1 MTNADVR
8 FGSWEA
14 VRLVAGR
21 EITAKMRSKAFI
33 ITTVATLVLLVG
45 FALVMKVSGGSDATV
60 GVTAQTGALA
70 EPLKETASRIG
81 ETVDV
86 KTVDEQDGR
95 AQVADGSLDALVLG
109 GGTDGTLRLVV
120 KKDLDDSLRNAF
132 NVLAGQL
139 TLNQAITDLGGD
151 PAQVQSSVANASV
164 DVEPLEMDGTLRVV
178 VKKDLDDSLRN
189 AFNVLAGQ
197 LALNQAITDLG
208 GDPAQVQSSVANAS
222 VDVEPLEEPYPYK
235 PEQLVLGIVA
245 GILIYMSLL
254 LNGQLVA
261 QGVVEEKSSR
271 VVELLL
277 STIRPWQLMAGKV
290 LGIGLVGLVQMVV
303 IGGVGITAALGLD
316 VLSISTSAAVGTVVW
331 LVVWYLLGFV
341 MYSLVFAALAA
352 LVSRQ
357 EDVGGVITPALMF
370 VIVGYVIGI
379 SVLPSDP
386 DNTLAEVLS
395 VIPVFAPTL
404 MPMRLAMGGVPVWEA
419 VVSVGLVLALIPA
432 LVWLAGRIY
441 ANAVMRSGARVKLK
455 DALRP
460 A

>member
-1 MTNADVR
+1 MTDPSVQLSPW
-8 FGSWEA
+8 GA

-21 EITAKMRSKAFI
+21 EVTTKMRSKAFK
-33 ITTVATLVLLVG
+33 ITTIATLVLIIG
-45 FALVMKVSGGSDATV
+45 FAVVMKLSGGSADHV
-60 GVTAQTGALA
+60 GLTQETRALA
-70 EPLKETASRIG
+70 EPLKATASQIG
-81 ETVDV
+81 QSVDTSAV
-86 KTVDEQDGR
+86 SEEEGR
-95 AQVADGSLDALVLG
+95 KQVADGTLDALIVGDSDG
-109 GGTDGTLRLVV
+109 GLRVV
-120 KKDLDDSLRNAF
+120 VQKDLDGDLRNAL
-132 NVLAGQL
+132 NVLAGQVA
-139 TLNQAITDLGGD
+139 LNQEIADLGGD
-151 PAQVQSSVANASV
+151 PARVQSSVAKA
-164 DVEPLEMDGTLRVV
+164 
-178 VKKDLDDSLRN
+178 
-189 AFNVLAGQ
+189 A
-197 LALNQAITDLG
+197 
-208 GDPAQVQSSVANAS
+208 
-222 VDVEPLEEPYPYK
+222 VDVEPLEEPYPYQ
-235 PEQLVLGIVA
+235 PEQLLLGIIA

-290 LGIGLVGLVQMVV
+290 LGIGFVGFVQMVV
-303 IGGVGITAALGLD
+303 IGGGGIIAALALD
-316 VLSISTSAAVGTVVW
+316 VLTISVSAAIGTVVW

-341 MYSLVFAALAA
+341 MYSLVFAALGA

-379 SVLPSDP
+379 SVLPGEP
-386 DNTLAEVLS
+386 DNTLVEVLS

-419 VVSVGLVLALIPA
+419 VVSVGLVVALIPG

-441 ANAVMRSGARVKLK
+441 ANAVMRSGAKVKLR
-455 DALRP
+455 DAMRP

>member
-1 MTNADVR
+1 MSTPDVR
-8 FGSWEA
+8 LSSWEA

-21 EITAKMRSKAFI
+21 EVTTKMRSKAFI

-45 FALVMKVSGGSDATV
+45 FSLVMKLIGGGSDATL
-60 GVTAQTGALA
+60 GVTSQSGPLA
-70 EPLKETASRIG
+70 EPIKVAARQVG
-81 ETVDV
+81 QTVDV
-86 KTVDEQDGR
+86 KTVDENAGR
-95 AQVADGSLDALVLG
+95 QQVVDGSLDALVIG
-109 GGTDGTLRLVV
+109 DGSDGKLRVVV
-120 KKDLDDSLRNAF
+120 KKDLDDNLHNAL
-132 NVLAGQL
+132 NVLAGQIA
-139 TLNQAITDLGGD
+139 LNKSITDLGGD
-151 PAQVQSSVANASV
+151 PAQVRSEIANAQV
-164 DVEPLEMDGTLRVV
+164 DVEALE
-178 VKKDLDDSLRN
+178 K
-189 AFNVLAGQ
+189 
-197 LALNQAITDLG
+197 
-208 GDPAQVQSSVANAS
+208 
-222 VDVEPLEEPYPYK
+222 PYPYQSA
-235 PEQLVLGIVA
+235 QLILGIVA
-245 GILIYMSLL
+245 GILIYMSLM
-254 LNGQLVA
+254 LNGQMVA

-290 LGIGLVGLVQMVV
+290 LGIGFVGFVQMVV
-303 IGGVGITAALGLD
+303 IGGVGVAFALGLD
-316 VLSISTSAAVGTVVW
+316 VLSISVSAAVGTVIW
-331 LVVWYLLGFV
+331 LVVWYLLGFI

-370 VIVGYVIGI
+370 VIVGYVFGI
-379 SVLPSDP
+379 SVLPSQP
-386 DNTLAEVLS
+386 DSVLAEVLS

-404 MPMRLAMGGVPVWEA
+404 MPMRLAMGGVPVWEQ

>member
-1 MTNADVR
+1 MSTPDVR
-8 FGSWEA
+8 LGSWGA
-14 VRLVAGR
+14 VQLVASR
-21 EITAKMRSKAFI
+21 EVVTKMRSKAFI
-33 ITTVATLVLLVG
+33 ITTVATLVLIIG
-45 FALVMKVSGGSDATV
+45 FAVVMKLSGGSDETV
-60 GVTAQTGALA
+60 GVTQETQALA
-70 EPLKETASRIG
+70 EPLKATAGQIG
-81 ETVDV
+81 QSVDTRV
-86 KTVDEQDGR
+86 VSEEEGR
-95 AQVADGSLDALVLG
+95 QQVADGSLDALVVG
-109 GGTDGTLRLVV
+109 GADG
-120 KKDLDDSLRNAF
+120 
-132 NVLAGQL
+132 
-139 TLNQAITDLGGD
+139 
-151 PAQVQSSVANASV
+151 P
-164 DVEPLEMDGTLRVV
+164 LRVV
-178 VKKDLDDSLRN
+178 VEKDLDGDLRN

-197 LALNQAITDLG
+197 LALNQEITGLG
-208 GDPAQVQSSVANAS
+208 GDPAEVQSSVANAS
-222 VDVEPLEEPYPYK
+222 VDVEPLEEPYPYQ
-235 PEQLVLGIVA
+235 PEQLVLGIIA

-290 LGIGLVGLVQMVV
+290 LGIGFVGFVQMVV
-303 IGGVGITAALGLD
+303 IGGGGLAAALALD

-331 LVVWYLLGFV
+331 LIVWYLLGFV
-341 MYSLVFAALAA
+341 MYSLVFAALGA

-379 SVLPSDP
+379 SVLPSEP

-404 MPMRLAMGGVPVWEA
+404 MPMRLAMGGVPAWEA
-419 VVSVGLVLALIPA
+419 ILSVGLVLALIPL

-441 ANAVMRSGARVKLK
+441 ANAVMRSGAKVKLR
-455 DALRP
+455 DAMRP

>member
-1 MTNADVR
+1 MNGPDVR
-8 FGSWEA
+8 LGSWEA

-21 EITAKMRSKAFI
+21 EVNSKMRSKAFI

-45 FALVMKVSGGSDATV
+45 FALVMKVSDGSDATV
-60 GVTAQTGALA
+60 GVTPQSGALA
-70 EPLKETASRIG
+70 QPLKAAAGRIG
-81 ETVDV
+81 ENVDV
-86 KTVDEQDGR
+86 RTVDEAAGR
-95 AQVADGSLDALVLG
+95 AQVADGSLDALVVG
-109 GGTDGTLRLVV
+109 
-120 KKDLDDSLRNAF
+120 DS
-132 NVLAGQL
+132 G
-139 TLNQAITDLGGD
+139 
-151 PAQVQSSVANASV
+151 S
-164 DVEPLEMDGTLRVV
+164 LRVV
-178 VKKDLDDSLRN
+178 VKKDLDDNLRN
-189 AFNVLAGQ
+189 ALNVLAGQ

-208 GDPAQVQSSVANAS
+208 GNPAQVQSSVADAS
-222 VDVEPLEEPYPYK
+222 VDVEPLEEPYPYQSG
-235 PEQLVLGIVA
+235 QLVLGIVA

-254 LNGQLVA
+254 LNGQMVA

-290 LGIGLVGLVQMVV
+290 LGIGFVGLVQMVV
-303 IGGVGITAALGLD
+303 IGGVGIAAALGLD

-331 LVVWYLLGFV
+331 LVVWYLLGFI

-404 MPMRLAMGGVPVWEA
+404 MPMRLAMGGVPLWEA

-432 LVWLAGRIY
+432 LVWLSGRIY

>member
-1 MTNADVR
+1 MSTPDIR
-8 FGSWEA
+8 FGSWQA
-14 VRLVAGR
+14 VQLVAGR
-21 EITAKMRSKAFI
+21 EVTTKMRSKAFI
-33 ITTVATLVLLVG
+33 ITTIATLVLLVG
-45 FALVMKVSGGSDATV
+45 FAFVMKLSGGSDDTV
-60 GVTAQTGALA
+60 GVTQETQALA
-70 EPLKETASRIG
+70 GPLKATAQQIG
-81 ETVDV
+81 HTVDAKV
-86 KTVDEQDGR
+86 VTEAEGR
-95 AQVADGSLDALVLG
+95 KQVADGSLDALIV
-109 GGTDGTLRLVV
+109 GGTDGPLRVV
-120 KKDLDDSLRNAF
+120 VQKDLDGGLEDAL

-139 TLNQAITDLGGD
+139 ELSREITALGGD
-151 PAQVQSSVANASV
+151 PAQVQSSVAGA
-164 DVEPLEMDGTLRVV
+164 
-178 VKKDLDDSLRN
+178 
-189 AFNVLAGQ
+189 A
-197 LALNQAITDLG
+197 
-208 GDPAQVQSSVANAS
+208 
-222 VDVEPLEEPYPYK
+222 VDVEPLEEPYPYQ

-290 LGIGLVGLVQMVV
+290 LGIGFVGFVQMVV
-303 IGGVGITAALGLD
+303 IGGGGIAAALALD
-316 VLSISTSAAVGTVVW
+316 VLSISTSAAIGTVVW
-331 LVVWYLLGFV
+331 LIVWYLLGFL
-341 MYSLVFAALAA
+341 MYSLVFAALGA

-379 SVLPSDP
+379 SVLPSEP

-419 VVSVGLVLALIPA
+419 VVSVGLVVVLIPL

-441 ANAVMRSGARVKLK
+441 ANAVMRSGGKVKLR
-455 DALRP
+455 DAMRP

>member
-1 MTNADVR
+1 MTTPDVR
-8 FGSWEA
+8 LSSWEA

-21 EITAKMRSKAFI
+21 EVTTKLRSKAFI

-45 FALVMKVSGGSDATV
+45 FALVMKIVGGGSDATV
-60 GVTAQTGALA
+60 GVTPQASAVA
-70 EPLKETASRIG
+70 EPLKATAGQIG
-81 ETVDV
+81 QSVDV
-86 KTVDEQDGR
+86 QTVDEQAGR
-95 AQVADGSLDALVLG
+95 AQVADGSLDALVVG
-109 GGTDGTLRLVV
+109 DG
-120 KKDLDDSLRNAF
+120 A
-132 NVLAGQL
+132 
-139 TLNQAITDLGGD
+139 
-151 PAQVQSSVANASV
+151 
-164 DVEPLEMDGTLRVV
+164 DGKLRVV
-178 VKKDLDDSLRN
+178 VEKDLDGNLRD
-189 AFNVLAGQ
+189 ALNVLAGQ
-197 LALNQAITDLG
+197 LALDREIASFG
-208 GDPAQVQSSVANAS
+208 RDPAEVRAAVADASVA
-222 VDVEPLEEPYPYK
+222 VEPLEEPYPYQSG
-235 PEQLVLGIVA
+235 QLVLGIAA

-254 LNGQLVA
+254 MNGQMVA

-290 LGIGLVGLVQMVV
+290 LGIGFAGLVQMVV
-303 IGGVGITAALGLD
+303 IGGVGIAAALGLD
-316 VLSISTSAAVGTVVW
+316 VLSISTSAAIGTVVW
-331 LVVWYLLGFV
+331 LVVWYLLGFIV
-341 MYSLVFAALAA
+341 YSLVFAALAA

-419 VVSVGLVLALIPA
+419 VLSVGLVLALIPA

-441 ANAVMRSGARVKLK
+441 ANAVMRSGARVKLR